1 MANIEAI
8 RRMLT
13 ESVPFSRVLGVQVMS
28 VGSGQALALLSESPE
43 RLNHVG
49 TVHAVAQFGLA
60 ETTSGALLVST
71 FDDLAAE
78 GFVPVAADV
87 AIHYRRPA
95 RGDLRGTARLSE
107 EEQARIRSDVAQTGR
122 ARVPMA
128 VALTDADGN
137 VTTECEVTWVLLK
150 PAQV

>member
-1 MANIEAI
+1 MANIDAI

-28 VGSGQALALLSESPE
+28 VDSGEAQAFLPESPE

-49 TVHAVAQFGLA
+49 TVHAVAQFGLG

-78 GFVPVAADV
+78 GIVPVAADV
-87 AIHYRRPA
+87 AIHYHRPA
-95 RGDLRGTARLSE
+95 RGGLRGTARLSVD
-107 EEQARIRSDVAQTGR
+107 EQVRIRRDIAQTGR
-122 ARVPMA
+122 ARVRIA
-128 VALTDADGN
+128 VALTDADGT
-137 VTTECEVTWVLLK
+137 VATDCEIDWVLYK
-150 PAQV
+150 PAQL

>member
-1 MANIEAI
+1 MANLEAI

-13 ESVPFSRVLGVQVMS
+13 ESVPFSRVLGVQVLS
-28 VGSGQALALLSESPE
+28 IGSGEALALLPESPE

-71 FDDLAAE
+71 FDDLAAK
-78 GFVPVAADV
+78 GFVPVAAEV

-95 RGDLRGTARLSE
+95 RGDLQGTAHLSG
-107 EEQARIRSDVAQTGR
+107 EEQQRIRSAVVETGR

-128 VALTDADGN
+128 VAITDADGN